1 VIIKKASID
10 DMIDVYS
17 WRNDPLTRIMNA
29 DSSIVVLANHKKW
42 FENSL
47 INPNREMYVGFINKI
62 KIGVTRFDLNKNQ
75 NIAEVS
81 INLNPAMRGKRL
93 SFSLLSNSIDFYLQN
108 KKIKL
113 IAKVKKKNLKSLS
126 IFKKL
131 KFKKYDENKI
141 FEYLIL

>member
-1 VIIKKASID
+1 
-10 DMIDVYS
+10 MIDVYN
-17 WRNDPLTRIMNA
+17 WRNDPLTRIMNT
-29 DSSIVVLANHKKW
+29 DSSIVGLADHKKW
-42 FENSL
+42 FEDSL

-62 KIGVTRFDLNKNQ
+62 KIGVTRFDLDKNL
-75 NIAEVS
+75 NTAEVS

-108 KKIKL
+108 KNIKL

-141 FEYLIL
+141 FEYLIF

>member
-1 VIIKKASID
+1 
-10 DMIDVYS
+10 MIDVYS